1 MTGDRIPSGRMA
13 EPEVLA
19 AGGLLV
25 RDDGRV
31 AVVHRPRYDDWSLP
45 KGKLDA
51 GESFEDGARREVWE
65 ETGVR
70 GRIREELQ
78 PVEYVDRKGRDKL
91 VRWYRMD
98 VDGEPD
104 EFVPNDEV
112 DELRWLTPG
121 RGAGPR
127 RLRPRPRAA
136 RDDRLIGGRARS
148 TRGRRMPMRRTCNT
162 VTNASTSR
170 RPATASRAASP
181 SPPTATAAGCRTS
194 STARSATSSR

>member
-1 MTGDRIPSGRMA
+1 MA

-31 AVVHRPRYDDWSLP
+31 AIVHRPRYDDWSLP
-45 KGKLDA
+45 KGKLDP

-104 EFVPNDEV
+104 EFVPNDEI
-112 DELRWLTPG
+112 DELRWLTP
-121 RGAGPR
+121 AEA
-127 RLRPRPRAA
+127 LDLVDYDHDRA
-136 RDDRLIGGRARS
+136 LLGTI
-148 TRGRRMPMRRTCNT
+148 
-162 VTNASTSR
+162 V
-170 RPATASRAASP
+170 
-181 SPPTATAAGCRTS
+181 
-194 STARSATSSR
+194 